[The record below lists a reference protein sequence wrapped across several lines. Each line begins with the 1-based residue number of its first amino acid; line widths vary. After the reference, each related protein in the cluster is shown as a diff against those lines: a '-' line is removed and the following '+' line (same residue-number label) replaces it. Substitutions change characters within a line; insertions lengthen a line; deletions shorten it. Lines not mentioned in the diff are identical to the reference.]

1 MANPLLSAS
10 KLILKPC
17 SVIKHHKRY
26 FSYLFF
32 PSLLK
37 FMLCLLRVELF
48 SSLTSLPP
56 PFFFFPPLFPSSMHQ
71 FSGYCIPGIVPWW
84 GNTDTWE
91 QLQDINGTLIK
102 YKVLCQHRDKMA
114 IAKIYAYWEITMT
127 GPYSK
132 CVIFYEFICTWGGQG
147 RLPGGSDVWV
157 ESWKVRSHITEIQVK
172 KTYPR
177 QREQP
182 VQDQK
187 EFSENTVSGSLA
199 P

>member
-127 GPYSK
+127 GPILSALYSMNSFALEEVK
-132 CVIFYEFICTWGGQG
+132 EGFLEEVMFELNHERWG
-147 RLPGGSDVWV
+147 V
-157 ESWKVRSHITEIQVK
+157 T
-172 KTYPR
+172 
-177 QREQP
+177 
-182 VQDQK
+182 
-187 EFSENTVSGSLA
+187 
-199 P
+199 